1 MLIMN
6 RKLPNYHSLNENRT
20 QEINSLKSEGQAH
33 LHPRDLGELS
43 RAAWSLLANIFIA
56 VKLEVAPSDWKHK
69 LSHLFKEKKKE
80 KNPRNYRH
88 VNLLSPGVSKA
99 SK

>member
-43 RAAWSLLANIFIA
+43 RAA
-56 VKLEVAPSDWKHK
+56 
-69 LSHLFKEKKKE
+69 
-80 KNPRNYRH
+80 
-88 VNLLSPGVSKA
+88 
-99 SK
+99 